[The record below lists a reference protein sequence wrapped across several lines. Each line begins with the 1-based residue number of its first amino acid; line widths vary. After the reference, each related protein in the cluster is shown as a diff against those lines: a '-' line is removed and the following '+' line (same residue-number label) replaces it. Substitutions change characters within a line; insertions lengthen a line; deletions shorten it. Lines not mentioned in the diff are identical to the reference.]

1 MPQMLSGYKT
11 YVVMAIG
18 IVVNGAYA
26 MDLIDAEMVKGMNS
40 LLVFL
45 GLGAFRSAINKKK

>member
-11 YVVMAIG
+11 YIVMAIG
-18 IVVNGAYA
+18 ILVNGMYS
-26 MDLIDAEMVKGMNS
+26 MDMIDAEMVKGMNS

-45 GLGAFRSAINKKK
+45 GLGAVRSALNKK